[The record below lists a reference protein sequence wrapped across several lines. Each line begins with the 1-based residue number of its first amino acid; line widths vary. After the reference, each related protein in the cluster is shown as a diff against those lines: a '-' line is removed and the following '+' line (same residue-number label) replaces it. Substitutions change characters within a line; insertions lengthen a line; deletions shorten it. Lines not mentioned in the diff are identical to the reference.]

1 MAHFHPDEELLP
13 HIVDHYAKFKP
24 DQLYAEYPRSPTSY
38 DEGFRPIT
46 YRAFANAI
54 NGIAWWLTETLGQGY
69 GEPLAYIGPN
79 DLRYPALVLGAVKAG
94 YCMFLPSP
102 RNSIAAHKHLLKAI
116 NCTKILTPTPRPPY
130 LTAILE
136 AVPLSAYDIP
146 SLDDFLVTVFP
157 HFEYTKSYIE
167 GLDDKLA
174 IIHTSGSTGIPKPI
188 TWRLSTA
195 CAHMRMFGIDA
206 PEGFENQHK
215 WSIGKRQFMPLP
227 PFHAAGLAS
236 LTFINI
242 SADVTCILPTAA
254 GLPTA
259 SALVEALKQTPMDMA
274 ALVPS
279 IVQELAQEPELLDYC
294 AQNLE
299 YCFYMGGDLPQ
310 TIGDTVAAK
319 IKLSNHYGSSETGLL
334 TPIYD
339 LYNRDR
345 LKEWR
350 YIQFHPDL
358 GYEFRQ
364 ATDTEYE
371 LVLAR
376 SPESEK
382 YQMPFV
388 IFPELKEF
396 HTHDLFVRH
405 PDPNKSDLWRWS
417 SRSDDVIVF
426 LNGEKTNPV
435 SMEQHIT
442 AANPGVTGV
451 LVAGAQRFQASLIVE
466 YGSKE
471 LLGPSER
478 ATAIET
484 LWPSIEEA
492 NQACPSHARIAR
504 THILFTTPEK
514 PFPRAGKGTIQRAA
528 ALTLYS
534 SELETLYSHADQLG
548 THTVDEPVGPGRVSD
563 IEKISEFILQTLS
576 SITNWTPEQIMT
588 SENFFHIGLDSLQT
602 ITATRF
608 FKRGFDL
615 ASFSPNL
622 IYLHPSLSSLT
633 QATMKLMQDGQ
644 VSENAIQEAQ
654 LQERDEILTEFI
666 AKIDSPRINA
676 TSENLPIS
684 QTVLLTGSTG
694 TLGTYILDALFKDTS
709 VVHIHCLNRKADSL
723 EVQRQKSAFYHLDSA
738 LDSSRVTFWHAD
750 LSRNDLGLEPELL
763 RLLQESTTA
772 IIHNAWNVNFNLSLP
787 SFKPDISGLVNLI
800 NFTAT
805 ASRTPTLFFLSSISS
820 VMGHETNSRL
830 TPESIFST
838 NTTAPNGYANS
849 KYVAEKLLDHSAQTL
864 GIRTSLARVGQVAGA
879 VRTPGLWNKA
889 EYFPSLV
896 KSSLQVGAVPASLG
910 TTLDRID
917 WVPIDLL
924 AEVLTGL
931 ALRECQQGCISVYH
945 PLNLHPTT
953 WDMVITVVADELSR
967 ITGGPLDLISLSEWV
982 QRVRQDIET
991 AGGSQKVVGESELQA
1006 LLEKNP
1012 AAKLLEFFEGLLSVQ
1027 SDNVLDTHGTASVSE
1042 KLRSIENIKE
1052 EWIRKWI
1059 REWM

>member
-1 MAHFHPDEELLP
+1 MAGFRPEEELLP
-13 HIVDHYAKFKP
+13 HIVDHYAQFKP
-24 DQLYAEYPRSPTSY
+24 DQIYAEYPRSPISY
-38 DEGFRPIT
+38 DEGFRPIS

-54 NGIAWWLTETLGQGY
+54 NGIAWWLAETLGQGN
-69 GEPLAYIGPN
+69 GEALAYIGPN
-79 DLRYPALVLGAVKAG
+79 DIRYPALVLGAVKAG

-102 RNSIAAHKHLLKAI
+102 RNSLTAHKHLLGAV
-116 NCTKILTPTPRPPY
+116 NCTKILTPTPRPPFV
-130 LTAILE
+130 TAILE
-136 AVPLSAYDIP
+136 AVPLSAYDVP
-146 SLDDFLVTVFP
+146 SVDDLLSAGYP
-157 HFEYTKSYIE
+157 HFEYTKSLPE
-167 GLDDKLA
+167 GLDDILA

-195 CAHMRMFGIDA
+195 CAHMRMFRIDA

-242 SADVTCILPTAA
+242 PADVTCILPTAA

-279 IVQELAQEPELLDYC
+279 IVQELAQEPKLLEFC

-310 TIGDTVAAK
+310 AIGDTVAAK
-319 IKLSNHYGSSETGLL
+319 IKLYNHYGSSEVGLL
-334 TPIYD
+334 TPIYA
-339 LYNRDR
+339 LNNRDR
-345 LKEWR
+345 LKDWR

-358 GYEFRQ
+358 SFDFRQ

-371 LVLAR
+371 LVLAW

-382 YQMPFV
+382 YLMPFN
-388 IFPELKEF
+388 IFPGLKEF

-466 YGSKE
+466 HGGKE
-471 LLGPSER
+471 LNPTER
-478 ATAIET
+478 AAIIET

-492 NQACPSHARIAR
+492 NQACPAHARIAR
-504 THILFTTPEK
+504 THILFTTPNK

-528 ALTLYS
+528 ALALYS

-548 THTVDEPVGPGRVSD
+548 THDDGEPVGPGRLSD
-563 IEKISEFILQTLS
+563 IEKISEFIVQTLS
-576 SITNWTPEQIMT
+576 SITSWSREQIST
-588 SENFFHIGLDSLQT
+588 SENFFHLGLDSLQT
-602 ITATRF
+602 ITATRS

-615 ASFSPNL
+615 SSFSPNL
-622 IYLHPSLSSLT
+622 IYLHPSLASLT
-633 QATMKLMQDGQ
+633 EATLKLMQDDQ
-644 VSENAIQEAQ
+644 ISKTAVREAQ
-654 LQERDEILTEFI
+654 LQEREEVLSEFI
-666 AKIDSPRINA
+666 AKIDGHRINA
-676 TSENLPIS
+676 TCENLPTS
-684 QTVLLTGSTG
+684 HTVLLTGSTG
-694 TLGTYILDALFKDTS
+694 TLGTYILDALLKDTS
-709 VVHIHCLNRKADSL
+709 VAHIHCLNRKADSL
-723 EVQRQKSAFYHLDSA
+723 EIQRQKSAFYHLDSD

-750 LSRNDLGLEPELL
+750 LSPTNLGLEPDSFK
-763 RLLQESTTA
+763 LLQESTTS

-787 SFKPDISGLVNLI
+787 SFNPDLLGLVNLI

-805 ASRTPTLFFLSSISS
+805 ASKSPSLFFLSSISS
-820 VMGHETNSRL
+820 VMGHETDSRL
-830 TPESIFST
+830 TPERIIST
-838 NTTAPNGYANS
+838 NTPAPNGYANS
-849 KYVAEKLLDHSAQTL
+849 KYIAEKLLDHAAQTL

-896 KSSLQVGAVPASLG
+896 RSSLQIGAVPASIG

-931 ALRECQQGCISVYH
+931 ALQESQPGRINVYH

-953 WDMVITVVADELSR
+953 WDSIIAVVADELSQPS
-967 ITGGPLDLISLSEWV
+967 GVKSLELVSLSEWV

-991 AGGSQKVVGESELQA
+991 ASGSQSAVGESDLQT

-1012 AAKLLEFFEGLLSVQ
+1012 AAKLLEFFERLLSVQ
-1027 SDNVLDTHGTASVSE
+1027 SANVLDTHDTASFSA
-1042 KLRSIENIKE
+1042 KLSSIEGIKE
-1052 EWIRKWI
+1052 EWVRKWI
-1059 REWM
+1059 REWI

>member
-1 MAHFHPDEELLP
+1 
-13 HIVDHYAKFKP
+13 VDHYAKFKP

-54 NGIAWWLTETLGQGY
+54 NGNAWWLTKTLGRGN

-102 RNSIAAHKHLLKAI
+102 RNSITAHKHLLETI
-116 NCTKILTPTPRPPY
+116 NCTKILTPTPRPPFV
-130 LTAILE
+130 TAILE

-146 SLDDFLVTVFP
+146 SLGDLLATEYP
-157 HFEYTKSYIE
+157 HFEYTKSYPE

-195 CAHMRMFGIDA
+195 CVHIRMCQIDA

-242 SADVTCILPTAA
+242 PADVTCIIPTAA

-279 IVQELAQEPELLDYC
+279 IVQELAQEPDLLDFC

-310 TIGDTVAAK
+310 AIGDTVAAK
-319 IKLSNHYGSSETGLL
+319 IKLSNHYGSSEVGLL

-339 LYNRDR
+339 LNNRDR
-345 LKEWR
+345 LKDWR

-358 GYEFRQ
+358 GSEFRQ

-371 LVLAR
+371 LVLDW

-382 YQMPFV
+382 YQMPFN
-388 IFPELKEF
+388 IFPGLKEF

-405 PDPNKSDLWRWS
+405 PDPNKSNLWRWS

-442 AANPGVTGV
+442 ASNPGVTGV

-466 YGSKE
+466 YGNKE
-471 LLGPSER
+471 LLDPSER
-478 ATAIET
+478 AATIET
-484 LWPSIEEA
+484 LWSSIEEA
-492 NQACPSHARIAR
+492 NQACPAHARIAR

-528 ALTLYS
+528 ALALYS
-534 SELETLYSHADQLG
+534 SEIETLYSHADQLG
-548 THTVDEPVGPGRVSD
+548 THTDDEPVGPGRVSE
-563 IEKISEFILQTLS
+563 IEQISEFILRTLS
-576 SITNWTPEQIMT
+576 SITSWTPEQIKT
-588 SENFFHIGLDSLQT
+588 SDNFFHLGLDSLQT
-602 ITATRF
+602 ITATRS

-615 ASFSPNL
+615 PSFSPNL
-622 IYLHPSLSSLT
+622 IYLHPSLSSLA
-633 QATMKLMQDGQ
+633 QATMKLMQDDQ
-644 VSENAIQEAQ
+644 ISENVVKEAQ
-654 LQERDEILTEFI
+654 LQERDQILTEFI
-666 AKIDSPRINA
+666 AKIDGPHINA
-676 TSENLPIS
+676 TCTNPPTSH
-684 QTVLLTGSTG
+684 TVLLTGSTG
-694 TLGTYILDALFKDTS
+694 TLGTYILDTLLKDAS
-709 VVHIHCLNRKADSL
+709 VAHIHCLNRKADSL
-723 EVQRQKSAFYHLDSA
+723 NVQRQKSGVYHLDST

-750 LSRNDLGLEPELL
+750 LSQNDLGLEQESLK
-763 RLLQESTTA
+763 LLQESTTA

-787 SFKPDISGLVNLI
+787 SFKPDLLGVVNLI
-800 NFTAT
+800 NFTAS
-805 ASRTPTLFFLSSISS
+805 ASKTPTLFFLSSISS
-820 VMGHETNSRL
+820 VMGHETDSRL
-830 TPESIFST
+830 TPESIIST
-838 NTTAPNGYANS
+838 NTPGPNGYANS
-849 KYVAEKLLDHSAQTL
+849 KYIAEKLLDHAAQIL

-896 KSSLQVGAVPASLG
+896 KSSLHLGAVPASVG
-910 TTLDRID
+910 ATLDRID

-931 ALRECQQGCISVYH
+931 ALRESQPGCINVYH

-953 WDMVITVVADELSR
+953 WDKIIAVVADELSQV
-967 ITGGPLDLISLSEWV
+967 TGEPLYLIGLSKWV

-991 AGGSQKVVGESELQA
+991 AGGTRRVVGESDLQV

-1027 SDNVLDTHGTASVSE
+1027 SDNVLDTQETASVSE
-1042 KLRSIENIKE
+1042 KLRSIEGIKE

-1059 REWM
+1059 REWI

>member
-1 MAHFHPDEELLP
+1 MADFRPEEELLP

-24 DQLYAEYPRSPTSY
+24 DQLYAEYPRSPATY
-38 DEGFRPIT
+38 NEGFRPIT

-54 NGIAWWLTETLGQGY
+54 NGIAWWLTETLGRGN
-69 GEPLAYIGPN
+69 GEPLAYTGPN

-102 RNSIAAHKHLLKAI
+102 RNSIAAHKHLLEAI
-116 NCTKILTPTPRPPY
+116 NCTKILTPTPRPPFV
-130 LTAILE
+130 TAILE

-146 SLDDFLVTVFP
+146 SLDDLLATECL
-157 HFEYTKSYIE
+157 HFEYTKSYPE
-167 GLDDKLA
+167 GLDDKMA

-188 TWRLSTA
+188 TWKLSTA
-195 CAHMRMFGIDA
+195 CAHMRMFRIDA

-242 SADVTCILPTAA
+242 PGDVTCILPTAA

-279 IVQELAQEPELLDYC
+279 IVQELAQEPDLLDYC

-310 TIGDTVAAK
+310 AIGDTVAAK
-319 IKLSNHYGSSETGLL
+319 IKLSNHYGSSEVGLL

-339 LYNRDR
+339 LNNRDR
-345 LKEWR
+345 LKDWR

-358 GYEFRQ
+358 GFEFRQ

-371 LVLAR
+371 LVLR
-376 SPESEK
+376 WSPESEK
-382 YQMPFV
+382 YQMPFN
-388 IFPELKEF
+388 IFPGLKEF

-451 LVAGAQRFQASLIVE
+451 LVAGTQRFQASLIVE

-471 LLGPSER
+471 LNPTER
-478 ATAIET
+478 AATIET

-492 NQACPSHARIAR
+492 NQACPAHARIAR
-504 THILFTTPEK
+504 THILFTTPDK

-528 ALTLYS
+528 ALALYS

-548 THTVDEPVGPGRVSD
+548 AHTEDGPIGPGRVSD
-563 IEKISEFILQTLS
+563 IEEISDFILQTLS
-576 SITNWTPEQIMT
+576 SITSWTPEQIMT
-588 SENFFHIGLDSLQT
+588 SENFFHLGLDSLQT
-602 ITATRF
+602 ITATRS

-615 ASFSPNL
+615 PMFSPNL
-622 IYLHPSLSSLT
+622 IYLHPSLASLT
-633 QATMKLMQDGQ
+633 QATIKLMQDDQ
-644 VSENAIQEAQ
+644 VSEKAVKEAQ
-654 LQERDEILTEFI
+654 LQEREQILAEFI
-666 AKIDSPRINA
+666 AKIEGPRINA
-676 TSENLPIS
+676 TSENAPTS
-684 QTVLLTGSTG
+684 HTVLLTGSTG
-694 TLGTYILDALFKDTS
+694 TLGTYILDALLKDPS
-709 VVHIHCLNRKADSL
+709 VAHVHCLNRKADSL
-723 EVQRQKSAFYHLDSA
+723 EIQLQKSAFYHLDST
-738 LDSSRVTFWHAD
+738 LDPSRVTFWHAD
-750 LSRNDLGLEPELL
+750 LSQNDLGLEQEALK
-763 RLLQESTTA
+763 LLQGSTTT

-787 SFKPDISGLVNLI
+787 SFKPDLLGLINLI

-805 ASRTPTLFFLSSISS
+805 ASKTPTLFFLSSISS
-820 VMGHETNSRL
+820 AMGHETDSHL
-830 TPESIFST
+830 TPESIIST
-838 NTTAPNGYANS
+838 KTPAPNGYANS
-849 KYVAEKLLDHSAQTL
+849 KYLAEKLLDHAAQTL
-864 GIRTSLARVGQVAGA
+864 EIRTSLARVGQVAGA

-896 KSSLQVGAVPASLG
+896 KSSLQIGAVPASLG
-910 TTLDRID
+910 TALDRID

-924 AEVLTGL
+924 AEVLAGL
-931 ALRECQQGCISVYH
+931 ALRGSQPGRINVYH

-953 WDMVITVVADELSR
+953 WESIVTVVADELFQ
-967 ITGGPLDLISLSEWV
+967 ITGKPLDYINLSEWV
-982 QRVRQDIET
+982 QLVRQDIET
-991 AGGSQKVVGESELQA
+991 AGRTQRVVGGSNLQV

-1012 AAKLLEFFEGLLSVQ
+1012 AAKLLEFFEELLSMQ
-1027 SDNVLDTHGTASVSE
+1027 SDNVLDTRGTASVSE
-1042 KLRSIENIKE
+1042 KLRSVEGIKE

>member
-1 MAHFHPDEELLP
+1 MANFRPEEELLP

-24 DQLYAEYPRSPTSY
+24 DQLYAEYPRSLTSY

-54 NGIAWWLTETLGQGY
+54 NRMAWWLITTLGQGN

-102 RNSIAAHKHLLKAI
+102 RNSITAHKHLLEAI
-116 NCTKILTPTPRPPY
+116 NCTRILTPTPRPPFIS
-130 LTAILE
+130 AILE
-136 AVPLSAYDIP
+136 SVPLSAHEIP
-146 SLDDFLVTVFP
+146 SLDDLLSTEYP
-157 HFEYTKSYIE
+157 HFEYTKSYPE
-167 GLDDKLA
+167 GLDDKLV
-174 IIHTSGSTGIPKPI
+174 IIHTSGSTGIPKPV

-195 CAHMRMFGIDA
+195 CVQMRMFQMDA

-215 WSIGKRQFMPLP
+215 WSIGKRHFMPLP
-227 PFHAAGLAS
+227 PFHAAGIAS
-236 LTFINI
+236 LTFLNI
-242 SADVTCILPTAA
+242 PADVTCIIPTAA

-279 IVQELAQEPELLDYC
+279 IVQELAQEPELLDFC
-294 AQNLE
+294 AHNLE

-310 TIGDTVAAK
+310 AIGDTVAAK

-334 TPIYD
+334 TPIYA
-339 LYNRDR
+339 LNNRDR
-345 LKEWR
+345 VKDWR

-358 GYEFRQ
+358 GLDFRQ

-371 LVLAR
+371 LVLVR
-376 SPESEK
+376 SPESER
-382 YQMPFV
+382 YLMPMD
-388 IFPELKEF
+388 IFPKLKEF

-442 AANPGVTGV
+442 ATNPGVTGV

-471 LLGPSER
+471 LLDPSER
-478 ATAIET
+478 AAAIET
-484 LWPSIEEA
+484 LWPSIEKA
-492 NQACPSHARIAR
+492 NQACPAHARIAR
-504 THILFTTPEK
+504 THILFTTPDK

-528 ALTLYS
+528 ALALYS
-534 SELETLYSHADQLG
+534 SELEMLYSHADQIG
-548 THTVDEPVGPGRVSD
+548 TYTKAETVGPGRISN
-563 IEKISEFILQTLS
+563 IEKISDFILETLS
-576 SITNWTPEQIMT
+576 SITGWTPEQIMT
-588 SENFFHIGLDSLQT
+588 SENFFHLGLDSLQT
-602 ITATRF
+602 ITVTRF

-615 ASFSPNL
+615 PSFSPNV
-622 IYLHPSLSSLT
+622 IYLHPSLSSLA
-633 QATMKLMQDGQ
+633 QATMKLMQDDQ
-644 VSENAIQEAQ
+644 TSESEAKEAQ
-654 LQERDEILTEFI
+654 LQERNGILAEFI
-666 AKIDSPRINA
+666 ADIDRLRIGP
-676 TSENLPIS
+676 NLH
-684 QTVLLTGSTG
+684 TVLLTGSTG
-694 TLGTYILDALFKDTS
+694 TLGTYILDALLKDTS
-709 VVHIHCLNRKADSL
+709 VAHIHCLNRKADSL
-723 EVQRQKSAFYHLDSA
+723 EIQRQKSAFYHLDST

-750 LSRNDLGLEPELL
+750 LTRDDLGLGAESLK
-763 RLLQESTTA
+763 LLQESTTA

-787 SFKPDISGLVNLI
+787 SFKVDLLGLVNLI

-805 ASRTPTLFFLSSISS
+805 ASKSPTLFFLSSISS
-820 VMGHETNSRL
+820 IMGHETESRL
-830 TPESIFST
+830 TPGSIIST
-838 NTTAPNGYANS
+838 NTPAPNGYANS
-849 KYVAEKLLDHSAQTL
+849 KYIAEKLLDHAAQKL

-896 KSSLQVGAVPASLG
+896 RSSLQVGAVPVSLNA
-910 TTLDRID
+910 TLDRID

-924 AEVLTGL
+924 AEVLIGL
-931 ALRECQQGCISVYH
+931 VLRDSEPGRINVYH

-953 WDMVITVVADELSR
+953 WNNIITVVADELSQ
-967 ITGGPLDLISLSEWV
+967 ISGSPLKFIGLSEWV
-982 QRVRQDIET
+982 QLVRLDIENASGYQRT
-991 AGGSQKVVGESELQA
+991 VSESDLQVH
-1006 LLEKNP
+1006 LKKNP
-1012 AAKLLEFFEGLLSVQ
+1012 AAKLLDFFDGLVSVK
-1027 SDNVLDTHGTASVSE
+1027 SDNVLDTHDTASVSE
-1042 KLRSIENIKE
+1042 KLRSIEGIKE
-1052 EWIRKWI
+1052 EWVRKWI